1 MNTTALPPHAFAA
14 ALAALPAAGPVRLR
28 ALLEAFSPGDAWAK
42 VLAGHA
48 VRHPLVAD
56 ACRPALDEVSRLWRQ
71 AAARVRPGDVLRTVD
86 AAGVSVWLPGDA
98 GYPVPLLMD
107 HERPAVLF
115 ARAATPTA
123 EWTTRRR
130 VAIVGTRRCT
140 GYGRDV
146 AFDLGR
152 DLAAADVVVVSGL
165 ALGIDGA
172 AHAGALEA
180 AGRGGAAPV
189 AVVGSG
195 LDVVYPSRHRELWNA
210 VGGTGALISE
220 APLGARP
227 EPWRF
232 PARNR
237 IVAALAD
244 VVVVVES
251 RAAGGSNHTV
261 ESAVQRSVPVMAVPG
276 PIRSEASAGTNR
288 LIAEGC
294 APVTHVDDVLAALGL
309 TSRPCVSA
317 VAHQA
322 PPDDNSAAVLDV
334 LEWTA
339 IGFDAVVDRSGLAPA
354 AAALAL
360 AKLEAAGLART
371 AGGWWE
377 RCGTEN

>member
-1 MNTTALPPHAFAA
+1 MNTKALPPHAFAA
-14 ALAALPAAGPVRLR
+14 ALASLPAAGPARLR
-28 ALLEAFSPGDAWAK
+28 ALLQAFSPGEAWAK

-48 VRHPLVAD
+48 VRHPLVAH
-56 ACRPALDEVSRLWRQ
+56 ACRPAVEDVSRLWRG
-71 AAARVRPGDVLRTVD
+71 AAARLRPGDLLAANDAARVR
-86 AAGVSVWLPGDA
+86 VWLPGDA
-98 GYPVPLLMD
+98 EYPTPLLMD
-107 HERPAVLF
+107 HERPEVLF
-115 ARAATPTA
+115 ARAAISTA
-123 EWTTRRR
+123 QWTTRRR

-152 DLAAADVVVVSGL
+152 DLAAAGVVVVSGL
-165 ALGIDGA
+165 ALGVDGA
-172 AHAGALEA
+172 AHAGAVEA
-180 AGRGGAAPV
+180 GHRGGAPPV

-210 VGGTGALISE
+210 VASAGALLTE
-220 APLGARP
+220 ATLGARP

-251 RAAGGSNHTV
+251 RTAGGSNHTV
-261 ESAVQRSVPVMAVPG
+261 ESAIQRSVPVMAVPG
-276 PIRSEASAGTNR
+276 PIRSDASGGTNR

-294 APVTHVDDVLAALGL
+294 APVTHVDDVLAAIDL
-309 TSRPCVSA
+309 SSSSPASA
-317 VAHQA
+317 VAPA
-322 PPDDNSAAVLDV
+322 PPDAGSAAVLEV
-334 LEWTA
+334 LEWTS
-339 IGFDAVVDRSGLAPA
+339 ISFDAVVERSGMAPA

-377 RCGTEN
+377 RCDIGN